1 MLTITKS
8 LFGTLPGDVPV
19 YAYTMANGP
28 QFSVTAITY
37 GGIITDLRVPDRS
50 GRCESV
56 VLGYDTLSDYQ
67 ENAGLY
73 LGALVGR
80 LSGRIGRAQFPFSGE
95 TVVLPA
101 NEGENSLHGN
111 GEFSK
116 AVFSAATN
124 LTADCAEVLLRYRSP
139 DGAEGFPGAVEAC
152 ITYSLSADNVFTIR
166 FDADT
171 DADTVLNLTN
181 HTYFNLSGNLRDT
194 VRSHMVTADVTDI
207 LELAEDLI
215 PTGRRIPVDGTP
227 FDLRT
232 GSRIDDAVVS
242 EHPQAV
248 LVGHGFDHPF
258 LFREDGDHT
267 VVLSEPVSGRRLTL
281 KTDYPCLV
289 IYTGNYLDDAAAIR
303 GIPSRKYFGVAL
315 EAQLYPDAPNH
326 ADFPPVLLRAGE
338 HYAHTTSWTFDVL

>member
-8 LFGTLPGDVPV
+8 LFGTLPGDVPI

-56 VLGYDTLSDYQ
+56 VLGYDSVPEYQ

-80 LSGRIGRAQFPFSGE
+80 ISGRIGKAQFPFQGR
-95 TVVLPA
+95 TVTLPA
-101 NEGENSLHGN
+101 NEGENHLHGN
-111 GEFSK
+111 GEFSE
-116 AVFSAATN
+116 AVFSASTN
-124 LTADCAEVLLRYRSP
+124 LTADRAELLLRYRSP
-139 DGAEGFPGAVEAC
+139 DGAEGFPGAVETC
-152 ITYSLSADNVFTIR
+152 VTYTLSEDNVFTIR
-166 FDADT
+166 FDADA

-194 VRSHMVTADVTDI
+194 VCGHTVTADVTDI
-207 LELAEDLI
+207 LELADDMI

-227 FDLRT
+227 FDLRSGT
-232 GSRIDDAVVS
+232 RIDDAVVS
-242 EHPQAV
+242 SHPQTV

-258 LFREDGDHT
+258 VFRPDGDRT

-289 IYTGNYLDDAAAIR
+289 MYTGNYLDHAESIR

-326 ADFPPVLLRAGE
+326 PDFPSILLRAGE
-338 HYAHTTSWTFDVL
+338 HYEHTTSWTFDVL